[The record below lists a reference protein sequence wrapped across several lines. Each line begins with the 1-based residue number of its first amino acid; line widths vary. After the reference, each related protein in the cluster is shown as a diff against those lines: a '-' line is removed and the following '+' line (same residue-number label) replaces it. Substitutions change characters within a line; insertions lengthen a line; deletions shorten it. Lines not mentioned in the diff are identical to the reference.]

1 MRPSTDEMCAAPRR
15 RTGRRPEVSVEGPQ
29 RQLGDQASPEIWGR
43 MVFEATRLPFVREGR
58 SAVSPVDSRALILV
72 DRDEPAV
79 PEATLAPG
87 LQVEPAHIHGVRDTS
102 VHLVLPRDRAAQ
114 LCADG
119 WAIPH
124 QYGDFGTE
132 LLVFGPR
139 NSLELGIVLNFLAE
153 SISFARG

>member
-1 MRPSTDEMCAAPRR
+1 MQQNTNEIHAAPRR

-29 RQLGDQASPEIWGR
+29 RQLADQASPEIWGR
-43 MVFEATRLPFVREGR
+43 LVFEATRLPFVREGR
-58 SAVSPVDSRALILV
+58 SAVSPVDSRALIIL

-87 LQVEPAHIHGVRDTS
+87 QQVEPAHIHGVHDTS

-114 LCADG
+114 VCADG
-119 WAIPH
+119 WSIPH

-139 NSLELGIVLNFLAE
+139 NSAELGVVLNLLVE
-153 SISFARG
+153 SIAFARG